1 MTAPGCIGC
10 EWVNACHNHELA
22 CDAFEHWHQREAVD
36 NALPRVPTH
45 ELWGLIFWPTDPLEG
60 RGKWFYP
67 PSQSRQRSNLR
78 QTHRRKVAKALIQ
91 EAA

>member
-36 NALPRVPTH
+36 NALR
-45 ELWGLIFWPTDPLEG
+45 ELRDVTGRLE
-60 RGKWFYP
+60 R
-67 PSQSRQRSNLR
+67 
-78 QTHRRKVAKALIQ
+78 
-91 EAA
+91 AA